1 MRKLT
6 GNWTDIF
13 NGFSVALDIKKM
25 FVGFIGIFL
34 TLVIIGLIPVLVA
47 GYINPSIKDISN
59 PGELYKSAIATIM
72 AGTLWKVSL
81 FVAGIYLLLIMVWSY
96 LGGIISRIAAV
107 NITKDEGLDLK
118 KAISFANKKY
128 ISLFSPF
135 ILSILGFLF
144 FLVCNLLGGV
154 VGRVPYVGELLVA
167 LLLPLAIISG
177 FIMVFILIGYAFSAR
192 FFISTIA
199 VESSDAFDAVSRSFQ
214 YLYAEPWRYIWYV
227 LVAKV
232 YGIITTAFVWFFGG
246 MMIVISL
253 ATVKLGMGLKLHDIM
268 CLTGLPCNMTPSIGP
283 MPATYHIAAY
293 IIMFWLVLLI
303 GMLLAYVVSYCCS
316 AQTIIYLLMRK
327 KVDDIEMT
335 ELYEEEPAGDLTA
348 APETPKTDE
357 SASTPSST

>member
-1 MRKLT
+1 MRKLK

-25 FVGFIGIFL
+25 FVGFIGLFL
-34 TLVIIGLIPVLVA
+34 TMVILGLIPVLVA
-47 GYINPSIKDISN
+47 GYINPAIKEISN
-59 PGELYKSAIATIM
+59 PGEHYKSAVNTIKAGAT
-72 AGTLWKVSL
+72 WKVSL
-81 FVAGIYLLLIMVWSY
+81 FIAGIYLLLILVWSY

-107 NITKDEGLDLK
+107 NITKDEGLDLR
-118 KAISFANKKY
+118 KAISFANQKY

-135 ILSILGFLF
+135 VLSILGFLF
-144 FLVCNLLGGV
+144 FLVCNLLGGL

-177 FIMVFILIGYAFSAR
+177 FIMVFILIGYALSAR

-214 YLYAEPWRYIWYV
+214 YLYAEPWHYIWYV

-232 YGIITTAFVWFFGG
+232 YGIITTAFVWLFGG
-246 MMIVISL
+246 MMISISL

-268 CLTGLPCNMTPSIGP
+268 SLTGLPCNMTPSIGP

-293 IIMFWLVLLI
+293 IIMVWLVLI
-303 GMLLAYVVSYCCS
+303 VGMLLAYVVSYCFS
-316 AQTIIYLLMRK
+316 AHTIIYLLMRK

-335 ELYEEEPAGDLTA
+335 ELYEEEPSGDLTA
-348 APETPKTDE
+348 VPEAPKTDNP
-357 SASTPSST
+357 ATPSST